1 VVCMKRLVVPAVLLA
16 MFLVPATV
24 SAMAPHA
31 PVTKLQTARFGPVL
45 ATSKKQALYYWNR
58 EQRAGGKIRCVG
70 DCAKA
75 WPPLI
80 VKSRRIDP
88 RVAGIRGRFATI
100 RRPDGRF
107 QVTFNGLAVYTYAH
121 EGPKQV
127 KCNNVNGWFVVRL
140 R

>member
-1 VVCMKRLVVPAVLLA
+1 MKRLSVISVAALA
-16 MFLVPATV
+16 MALLPAAV

-31 PVTKLQTARFGPVL
+31 PVGKLQTTKFGPVL
-45 ATSKKQALYYWNR
+45 VTSKKQALYYWNR
-58 EQRAGGKIRCVG
+58 EKRAGGKIRCVG
-70 DCAKA
+70 ACAKA

-88 RVAGIRGRFATI
+88 RVAGIRGRFGTV

-107 QVTFNGLAVYTYAH
+107 QVTYNGVAVYTYAH

-127 KCNNVNGWFVVRL
+127 KCNNVDGWFVVRL

>member
-1 VVCMKRLVVPAVLLA
+1 MKRFSVLPVALLTAALLPAA
-16 MFLVPATV
+16 V

-31 PVTKLQTARFGPVL
+31 PVAKLRTAQFGPVL
-45 ATSKKQALYYWNR
+45 VTSKKQALYFWTR
-58 EQRAGGKIRCVG
+58 EKRAGGKIRCIG
-70 DCAKA
+70 ACAKL

-88 RVAGIRGRFATI
+88 RVAGIGGRFATV

-107 QVTFNGLAVYTYAH
+107 QVTYNGLGVYTYVH
-121 EGPKQV
+121 EGPRQV

-140 R
+140 H

>member
-1 VVCMKRLVVPAVLLA
+1 MKRFLALPFALLA
-16 MFLVPATV
+16 TALLPAAV

-31 PVTKLQTARFGPVL
+31 PVSKLQTVRFGPVL
-45 ATSKKQALYYWNR
+45 VTSKKQALYFWNR
-58 EQRAGGKIRCVG
+58 EQRAGGKVRCVG
-70 DCAKA
+70 TCAKA

-88 RVAGIRGRFATI
+88 RVSGITGKFATI

-107 QVTFNGLAVYTYAH
+107 QVTFKGLPVYTYAH

-127 KCNNVNGWFVVRL
+127 KCNNVDGWFVVRL

>member
-1 VVCMKRLVVPAVLLA
+1 MKRLSVSLVALLA
-16 MFLVPATV
+16 TALLPAAV

-31 PVTKLQTARFGPVL
+31 PVGKLQTSSFGPVL
-45 ATSKKQALYYWNR
+45 VTSKKQALYYWNR
-58 EQRAGGKIRCVG
+58 EKRAGGKIRCVG
-70 DCAKA
+70 ACAKL

-80 VKSRRIDP
+80 VKSSRIEP
-88 RVAGIRGRFATI
+88 RVSGIPGRFATI
-100 RRPDGRF
+100 RRPDGRY
-107 QVTFNGLAVYTYAH
+107 QVTRNGVALYTYAH

>member
-1 VVCMKRLVVPAVLLA
+1 MTRIA
-16 MFLVPATV
+16 FI
-24 SAMAPHA
+24 SAALIALFVARPRCRA
-31 PVTKLQTARFGPVL
+31 WLPTRRWPSTEDARFGTVL
-45 ATSKKQALYYWNR
+45 TTTKKQALYYWNR
-58 EQRAGGKIRCVG
+58 EKRAGGKIRCVG
-70 DCAKA
+70 MCARA

-80 VKSRRIDP
+80 VKSSRVDP
-88 RVAGIRGRFATI
+88 RVSGITGKFATI

-107 QVTFNGLAVYTYAH
+107 QVTFKGLPVYTYAH

>member
-1 VVCMKRLVVPAVLLA
+1 MKRFSIVLVALLA
-16 MFLVPATV
+16 TALLPAAV

-31 PVTKLQTARFGPVL
+31 PVAKLQTARFGPVL
-45 ATSKKQALYYWNR
+45 VTAKKHALYFWNR
-58 EQRAGGKIRCVG
+58 EKRAGGKIRCVG
-70 DCAKA
+70 ACAKA

-88 RVAGIRGRFATI
+88 RVSGIRGRFGTV

-107 QVTFNGLAVYTYAH
+107 QVTYNGVAVYTYAH

-127 KCNNVNGWFVVRL
+127 KCNNVDGWFVVRL

>member
-1 VVCMKRLVVPAVLLA
+1 MKRFTVVSVALSALL
-16 MFLVPATV
+16 LVPAAV

-31 PVTKLQTARFGPVL
+31 PVTTLLTAKFGPVL

-58 EQRAGGKIRCVG
+58 EQRAGGRIRCVG
-70 DCAKA
+70 ECARA

-80 VKSRRIDP
+80 VKSRRLDP

-100 RRPDGRF
+100 RRPDGRY
-107 QVTFNGLAVYTYAH
+107 QVTFKGLPVYTYAH
-121 EGPKQV
+121 EGPRQV
-127 KCNNVNGWFVVRL
+127 KCNNVDGWFVVRL